1 MSVVGSRDITPY
13 VLRCI
18 LCPLEYSST
27 PGPSPSP
34 SISNLHSDAESIRS
48 ENSNST
54 ARSNASRSQ
63 KARKFGRLLGSS
75 AGKGNSVEAVEPPGP
90 RRPPPTGALE
100 LAADIREPLGLRVE
114 DVDRLRREVIETF
127 GSEHIAADLM
137 IYLQLL
143 IRDMGILSP
152 TDFHDVDVYQAW
164 KRFEREAVEKLI
176 SSTGHGAVSAVVE
189 GPIADLSGE
198 DDALISFAVQS
209 ATGLYAKDQNGLSN
223 PYCVIT
229 FNGISFVSQTVEKNL
244 NPRWNFN
251 VPLKVKAASDPL
263 LLTIWNRSTD
273 RPRDRRGDA
282 FLGMCTIT
290 SGQLR
295 QSRFDQHYNLD
306 KRSNRSHISGQVHVV
321 AERITIDKDKANVW
335 RNALRALHPDPRAAY
350 ATLVK
355 KFLSFAVAKY
365 EGDSLLPEGYQK
377 VLDCVAS
384 IWRVGLPYRAMIYFD
399 TLTSMFSQAIIPASV
414 LQREAFTKA
423 DKLSTN
429 HFVTLSDLDIFRQ
442 ACAKLSS
449 LLSHQLS
456 TFFNHPLTTQRAR
469 ELDAIAGMLAAMQAN
484 KSLGMA
490 DVDVS
495 KVAKKLLTDALEA
508 RYHGLHAIA
517 HASRESLDDGLIN
530 LVKAVRHELELYHA
544 HLDTALYFGYVH
556 IPDLAAKVFSDR
568 LIPELD
574 RYANAYL
581 ASPDLANAFE
591 LYHEVQA
598 MRGVYETV
606 DYKLAEK
613 FPTQT
618 WFTPFLREWISV
630 SEKKFIEWMQ
640 NGIDVDEFCPSSTT
654 VLYSS
659 SVLDMFTSF
668 QQQVDF
674 VVNLKWPDPDEE
686 RAVIFRLAQAVT
698 ETLRSYCDIMLHRVG
713 GDFRHFTTSAA
724 ASTVPTSGKKKKL
737 KLQFGKF
744 KKTRQIN
751 PDEIRIPSKACVRIN
766 NMDALP
772 VRFDDFCHRIFP
784 LSPQAPNV
792 SNADPDVPP
801 PLPPKPSPGSILRNT
816 PSLIRLTILH
826 GQRLTATRPY
836 NIQFSLRLR
845 MGKREIGE
853 TRSVPQSASAVWN
866 EVFYLSLGAADLNAP
881 LEVCLM
887 HRVPPEKAGESEKLY
902 MFARGTLG
910 LNPAAAEMEIA
921 VDLGGSGKVLVQTK
935 VESDVASLKNRVV
948 SDVERALEKA
958 VNIFAEKVCYD
969 MKDRL
974 KTVSRKHKVSGYK
987 NLITKLNQKD
997 SASSLS
1003 SHTFSPT
1010 QVSDEE
1016 IENDLELLLGYINV
1030 NLEVLTESME
1040 HSLALRVVKGVWVKV
1055 VNHVEA
1061 LVVGEVGDEGKDKRE
1076 WDAKRIGFIRR
1087 SIEFLAAFFHSDGEG
1102 LPKEELETERFK
1114 QLCQLLNM
1122 YHTSKKDLQRL
1133 YLAQQQSAKTVAGED
1148 VQGGDWILKLIRVKG
1163 GKDFV
1168 DEIVARRVRWGGE
1181 ATTM

>member
-1 MSVVGSRDITPY
+1 MP
-13 VLRCI
+13 
-18 LCPLEYSST
+18 
-27 PGPSPSP
+27 
-34 SISNLHSDAESIRS
+34 
-48 ENSNST
+48 
-54 ARSNASRSQ
+54 
-63 KARKFGRLLGSS
+63 
-75 AGKGNSVEAVEPPGP
+75 GNSVEAVEPPGP

-100 LAADIREPLGLRVE
+100 LAANIREPLGLRFE
-114 DVDRLRREVIETF
+114 DVDSIQREVIETF
-127 GSEHIAADLM
+127 GSEHISADLM

-143 IRDMGILSP
+143 IRDVGILSP
-152 TDFHDVDVYQAW
+152 TDFHDFNVYLAW

-189 GPIADLSGE
+189 GAVSDLSSE

-209 ATGLYAKDQNGLSN
+209 ATGLYAKDHNGLSN
-223 PYCVIT
+223 PYCVIM
-229 FNGISFVSQTVEKNL
+229 FNGISYVSHTVEKSL

-251 VPLKVKAASDPL
+251 VPLKVKSASDPL

-290 SGQLR
+290 SGQLC
-295 QSRFDQHYNLD
+295 QSSLDQHYNLD
-306 KRSNRSHISGQVHVV
+306 KRSTRSHVSGQVHVV
-321 AERITIDKDKANVW
+321 VERITTDKDKPNMW
-335 RNALRALHPDPRAAY
+335 KNALRALPPDPRVVY

-355 KFLSFAVAKY
+355 KFLDCAVAKY
-365 EGDSLLPEGYQK
+365 DGDSLLPEGYQR
-377 VLDCVAS
+377 VLDSVAA
-384 IWRVGLPYRAMIYFD
+384 IWRVGLPYRAMIYFEA
-399 TLTSMFSQAIIPASV
+399 LTSMFSQAIIPASV

-429 HFVTLSDLDIFRQ
+429 HFVTISDLDIFRQ
-442 ACAKLSS
+442 ACAILSS

-484 KSLGMA
+484 KALGMA

-517 HASRESLDDGLIN
+517 HASQEFLDDGLIN

-544 HLDTALYFGYVH
+544 HVDTALYFGYVH

-613 FPTQT
+613 FSTQT
-618 WFTPFLREWISV
+618 LFTPFLREWVGV

-668 QQQVDF
+668 QQQLDF
-674 VVNLKWPDPDEE
+674 IVNLKWPDPDEE
-686 RAVIFRLAQAVT
+686 RAVIFRLAQLDKAIT
-698 ETLRSYCDIMLHRVG
+698 ETLRSYCDIMVHRVG
-713 GDFRHFTTSAA
+713 EDFRHFTTSTA
-724 ASTVPTSGKKKKL
+724 ASTVSTSGKKKKL
-737 KLQFGKF
+737 KFQFGKG

-772 VRFDDFCHRIFP
+772 VRFGDFCDRIFP
-784 LSPQAPNV
+784 RPQQAPDV
-792 SNADPDVPP
+792 PNADPDVPP
-801 PLPPKPSPGSILRNT
+801 PLPPKPSPGSILLTT

-836 NIQFSLRLR
+836 NIQFSLRIR

-866 EVFYLSLGAADLNAP
+866 EAFYFSLGATDLITP
-881 LEVCLM
+881 VEICLM
-887 HRVPPEKAGESEKLY
+887 HRVPPEKTGESERLY
-902 MFARGTLG
+902 MFARGTLR
-910 LNPAAAEMEIA
+910 LNPAAADMEVA

-935 VESDVASLKNRVV
+935 IESDVVSLKKRVA
-948 SDVERALEKA
+948 SDVERGLEKA

-1003 SHTFSPT
+1003 SHSISPT
-1010 QVSDEE
+1010 QISDDE

-1040 HSLALRVVKGVWVKV
+1040 HSLALRVVKGVWVQV

-1087 SIEFLAAFFHSDGEG
+1087 SMEFLAAFFHSDGEG

-1122 YHTSKKDLQRL
+1122 YHTSKKELQRL
-1133 YLAQQQSAKTVAGED
+1133 YLAQQQSASTVVGENLR
-1148 VQGGDWILKLIRVKG
+1148 GGDWILKLIRVKG
-1163 GKDFV
+1163 GKEFV
-1168 DEIVARRVRWGGE
+1168 DEIVAKRVRWGGE